1 MPNLTQEKGQPEQ
14 AALVRFLLAG
24 SELKGKTVVPVLRP
38 PVDIIWCL
46 AQEARKHQ
54 EEIEKKAAEGS
65 AACMILLGE
74 ANSRLTSGRP

>member
-24 SELKGKTVVPVLRP
+24 SELKGKTAVPVFRP
-38 PVDIIWCL
+38 PFDIIWCL

-54 EEIEKKAAEGS
+54 EEIEKKAAERS
-65 AACMILLGE
+65 AACMILLPRTDS
-74 ANSRLTSGRP
+74 NCRPSG